1 MFFIFLALFRAL
13 KNWSQARIG
22 QNWSKCMYGN
32 IYFHQIGQCGFQ
44 DFVTVSKCSSTQ
56 PGPISYYLKFCQ
68 ILSIFPSFLASF
80 DPEPKLFDQN
90 SDRLGDAYLNVIQ
103 YYEIIQSSKI
113 DSMHLYLT
121 FSLFLLIFSYFCLE
135 NGQKWIRNQ
144 NWEGEGVFLRWFQT
158 HDPRGKCI
166 ETYFFYLFHP

>member
-1 MFFIFLALFRAL
+1 MYVWEYMLSPNRTVWFSRFCHNFKMLQYPAWANIILFE
-13 KNWSQARIG
+13 
-22 QNWSKCMYGN
+22 
-32 IYFHQIGQCGFQ
+32 
-44 DFVTVSKCSSTQ
+44 
-56 PGPISYYLKFCQ
+56 
-68 ILSIFPSFLASF
+68 ILSNFVHFPSFLASF

-90 SDRLGDAYLNVIQ
+90 SDRLGDVYLNVIQ
-103 YYEIIQSSKI
+103 YYEIILSSKI

-135 NGQKWIRNQ
+135 NGHKWIRNQ